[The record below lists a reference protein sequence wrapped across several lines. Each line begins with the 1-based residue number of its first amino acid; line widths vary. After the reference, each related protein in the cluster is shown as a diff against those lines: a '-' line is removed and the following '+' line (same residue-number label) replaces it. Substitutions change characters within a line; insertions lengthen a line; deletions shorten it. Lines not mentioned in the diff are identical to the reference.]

1 MSNQETSKEI
11 VMPAERKQ
19 SVALSQGQE
28 VSMLATISR
37 LALDP
42 RCDMEKL
49 ERLMALQERMEAK
62 TALEAFNASFA
73 EMQCEMPSVEK
84 RTENTHTKKLYADLD
99 DINNAVRPVMAK
111 FGFGVSFKIVNQAAG
126 VSITGILM
134 HKGGHR
140 EETTMVLPL
149 DIGAGRSAV
158 QSVGSTTTYGKR
170 YVMCALLNI
179 TSGDDND
186 NDGYK
191 QPLQDPA
198 ITAIQARQ
206 LQALLP
212 KCSEKA
218 KSAFSKLYPDIE
230 LIPRSAFDTVL
241 NQLTTST
248 KNNEKAQEKAE

>member
-1 MSNQETSKEI
+1 MSNQEI
-11 VMPAERKQ
+11 VMPPERQQ
-19 SVALSQGQE
+19 SIAVHQDQE

-62 TALEAFNASFA
+62 SALEAFNASFA
-73 EMQCEMPSVEK
+73 EMQCAMPSVVK

-99 DINNAVRPVMAK
+99 DINAMVRPVMAK
-111 FGFGVSFKIVNQAAG
+111 YGFGVSFKIVNTPAG
-126 VSITGILM
+126 VNITGILM

-140 EETTMVLPL
+140 EETSMLLPL
-149 DIGAGRSAV
+149 DAGAGRSAV

-186 NDGYK
+186 NDGYRE
-191 QPLQDPA
+191 PAEDPA

-206 LQALLP
+206 LSALLP

-218 KSAFSKLYPDIE
+218 QGAFNKLYPDLE
-230 LIPRSAFDTVL
+230 LIPRSSFDTVL
-241 NQLTTST
+241 NQLTTSAQ
-248 KNNEKAQEKAE
+248 KNAQAQEGDV

>member
-1 MSNQETSKEI
+1 MSQDI
-11 VMPAERKQ
+11 VMPAERHQ
-19 SVALSQGQE
+19 SVALHQDQE
-28 VSMLATISR
+28 ISMLATISR

-62 TALEAFNASFA
+62 TALEAFNSAFA

-84 RTENTHTKKLYADLD
+84 RTENTHTKKMYADLD
-99 DINNAVRPVMAK
+99 DINYAVRSVMAK
-111 FGFGVSFKIVNQAAG
+111 FGFGVSFKIVNHEKG

-134 HKGGHR
+134 HKAGHR
-140 EETTMVLPL
+140 EETTMLLPL

-186 NDGYK
+186 NDGNEDPKPEPMVTPAQVK
-191 QPLQDPA
+191 Q
-198 ITAIQARQ
+198 IE
-206 LQALLP
+206 ALLDKCAERTKLGFEKMYVTADQVP
-212 KCSEKA
+212 KVNFDGVVAGLKNSIA
-218 KSAFSKLYPDIE
+218 KMQE
-230 LIPRSAFDTVL
+230 
-241 NQLTTST
+241 
-248 KNNEKAQEKAE
+248 AQ

>member
-1 MSNQETSKEI
+1 MSNEIIMPLERERQMAVQPVQEI
-11 VMPAERKQ
+11 
-19 SVALSQGQE
+19 SV
-28 VSMLATISR
+28 LATISR

-42 RCDMEKL
+42 KCDMEKL

-62 TALEAFNASFA
+62 NALEAFNAAFA

-84 RTENTHTKKLYADLD
+84 RTENTHTKKMYADLD
-99 DINNAVRPVMAK
+99 DINFAVRPVMAK
-111 FGFGVSFKIVNQAAG
+111 FGFGVSFKIVNHEKG
-126 VSITGILM
+126 VSVTGILM
-134 HKGGHR
+134 HKAGHR
-140 EETTMVLPL
+140 EETTMLLPL

-186 NDGYK
+186 NDGYRDRT
-191 QPLQDPA
+191 QEEDPT

-206 LQALLP
+206 LSALLP
-212 KCSEKA
+212 KCSDKA
-218 KSAFSKLYPDIE
+218 RAAFNKLYPEIE

-241 NQLTTST
+241 NQLTTSANKNKDAT
-248 KNNEKAQEKAE
+248 K

>member
-1 MSNQETSKEI
+1 MSQEIIMPLERERQVAAAQPTQEI
-11 VMPAERKQ
+11 
-19 SVALSQGQE
+19 
-28 VSMLATISR
+28 SMLSTISR

-42 RCDMEKL
+42 RCDMDKL
-49 ERLMALQERMEAK
+49 ERLIRLQDRMEAK

-84 RTENTHTKKLYADLD
+84 RTENTHTKKMYADLD
-99 DINNAVRPVMAK
+99 DINYTVRPVMAK

-134 HKGGHR
+134 HKAGHR
-140 EETTMVLPL
+140 EETTMLLPL

-186 NDGYK
+186 NDGYVEPSD
-191 QPLQDPA
+191 QLVTPA
-198 ITAIQARQ
+198 QARQ
-206 LQALLP
+206 IQALLD
-212 KCSEKA
+212 KCSETAKGKFADLYGDPASITKA
-218 KSAFSKLYPDIE
+218 NFDGVLAALTKSAN
-230 LIPRSAFDTVL
+230 T
-241 NQLTTST
+241 NQ
-248 KNNEKAQEKAE
+248 QV

>member
-1 MSNQETSKEI
+1 MSNQEI
-11 VMPAERKQ
+11 VMPPERHQ
-19 SVALSQGQE
+19 SVAVHQDQE

-62 TALEAFNASFA
+62 SALEAFNASFA
-73 EMQCEMPSVEK
+73 EMQCAMPSVVK

-99 DINNAVRPVMAK
+99 DINAMVRPVMARY
-111 FGFGVSFKIVNQAAG
+111 GFGVSFKIVNTPAG
-126 VSITGILM
+126 VNITGILM

-140 EETTMVLPL
+140 EETSMLLPL
-149 DIGAGRSAV
+149 DAGAGRSAV
-158 QSVGSTTTYGKR
+158 QSAGSTTTYGKR

-179 TSGDDND
+179 TSGDEND

-191 QPLQDPA
+191 EPAEDPA

-206 LQALLP
+206 LKALLP

-218 KSAFSKLYPDIE
+218 QGAFTKLYPDLE

-241 NQLTTST
+241 NQLTTSAQ
-248 KNNEKAQEKAE
+248 NNAKAKEGAE

>member
-1 MSNQETSKEI
+1 MSQEIIMPLGRDRQMAAQEAPAQEI
-11 VMPAERKQ
+11 
-19 SVALSQGQE
+19 
-28 VSMLATISR
+28 SMLSTISR

-42 RCDMEKL
+42 RCDMDKL
-49 ERLMALQERMEAK
+49 ERLISLQDRMEAK

-84 RTENTHTKKLYADLD
+84 RTENTHTKKMYADLD
-99 DINNAVRPVMAK
+99 DINYAVRPVMAK
-111 FGFGVSFKIVNQAAG
+111 FGFGVSFKIVNQANG

-134 HKGGHR
+134 HKSGHR
-140 EETTMVLPL
+140 EETTMILPL

-191 QPLQDPA
+191 EPTDPLVTPV
-198 ITAIQARQ
+198 QARQ
-206 LQALLP
+206 VQALLD
-212 KCSEKA
+212 KCSETAKGKFADLYGEPANVTKA
-218 KSAFSKLYPDIE
+218 NFDSVLAALTKSANN
-230 LIPRSAFDTVL
+230 
-241 NQLTTST
+241 NQ
-248 KNNEKAQEKAE
+248 QV